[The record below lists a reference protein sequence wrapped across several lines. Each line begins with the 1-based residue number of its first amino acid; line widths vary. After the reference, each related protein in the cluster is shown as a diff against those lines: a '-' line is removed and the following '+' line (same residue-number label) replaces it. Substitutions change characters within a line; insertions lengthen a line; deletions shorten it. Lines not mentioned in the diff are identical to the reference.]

1 MELSGDQ
8 HCGLL
13 CIIIKVGDLGVYYYQ
28 ASDKQ
33 EASEQA
39 SDRQVTGKWHTKTAD
54 TASMPP
60 QLIQ

>member
-39 SDRQVTGKWHTKTAD
+39 SDQD
-54 TASMPP
+54 C
-60 QLIQ
+60 